1 MVTKVSVSAQVPSSS
16 SHGNKF
22 LGFNGVMLSVVGDV
36 SIDSEMFV
44 VTSSISRICQ
54 LDLQIYL

>member
-1 MVTKVSVSAQVPSSS
+1 MVTKVSVSTQVPSSTS
-16 SHGNKF
+16 DGNKF

-36 SIDSEMFV
+36 FIDSETSV
-44 VTSSISRICQ
+44 VTSSISRIFQ